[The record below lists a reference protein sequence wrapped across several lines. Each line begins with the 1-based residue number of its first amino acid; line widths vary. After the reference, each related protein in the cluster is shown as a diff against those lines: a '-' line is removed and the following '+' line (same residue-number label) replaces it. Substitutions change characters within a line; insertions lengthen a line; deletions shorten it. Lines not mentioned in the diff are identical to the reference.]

1 MAYFIVIYSKYF
13 IVLFLFAF
21 LICGA
26 YALRYSR
33 VQEQR
38 TIANVQCV
46 FLFLTQFSAY
56 LTIII
61 RTQRMQYLLLYAFLQ
76 ILTLAL
82 PIFATLL
89 YPGISRILLNHMCM
103 LFSAGM
109 IILTR
114 LDLNKAVRQ
123 LAIAGASFLIG
134 LAVPWFIR
142 KFKTLKKLGWIYM
155 AVGIAAL
162 LTVLILG
169 QVTHGSKLSYTIAG
183 ITFQP
188 SEFVKILYV
197 LFVASL
203 LDQDTGIV
211 QIILTGLGA
220 AAHVLILVLS
230 KDLGSALIY
239 FVVYVVMIT
248 VAAHQAGYL
257 LAGAAAAGAASVTAY
272 RLFSHVQVRFQAWRD
287 PWSVIDD
294 QGFQITQSLFAMSR
308 GGLFGLGIGKGTP
321 NDIPY
326 VETDFI
332 FAAVVEELGLLF
344 GIGIVGVGLVL
355 FLLLIRL
362 AGDLKDGFY
371 RNLVTGFGAL
381 YLFQMFLTVGGGTKF
396 IPLTGVTL
404 PFISYGGSSV
414 MTTILMFFIVQGIFV
429 MRYDEEMR
437 IEKQRRKKARQIE
450 QNGEEDE
457 MEEE

>member
-21 LICGA
+21 LFCGV

-33 VQEQR
+33 VQKQR
-38 TIANVQCV
+38 AAANVQCI

-61 RTQRMQYLLLYAFLQ
+61 RTQRMEYLLLYAFLQ

-82 PIFATLL
+82 PVFATLL

-114 LDLNKAVRQ
+114 LDLDKAVRQ
-123 LAIAGASFLIG
+123 LIIAAFSFVLG
-134 LAVPWFIR
+134 LFVLWVIR
-142 KFKTLKKLGWIYM
+142 KFKIIKKLGWFYM
-155 AVGIAAL
+155 AAGVAAL
-162 LTVLILG
+162 AAVLILG

-197 LFVASL
+197 LFLASL
-203 LDQDTGIV
+203 LDTDTRIRR
-211 QIILTGLGA
+211 IILTGLCA

-257 LAGAAAAGAASVTAY
+257 LAGAGAAAAASLTAY
-272 RLFSHVQVRFQAWRD
+272 RLFSHVQVRFQAWKD
-287 PWSVIDD
+287 PWSVIDS

-308 GGLFGLGIGKGTP
+308 GGMFGLGIGKGTP

-332 FAAVVEELGLLF
+332 FAAVVEEMGLLF
-344 GIGIVGVGLVL
+344 GIGIVGTGIVL
-355 FLLLIRL
+355 FLLLMRL
-362 AGDLKDGFY
+362 SCDLKDGFY
-371 RNLVTGFGAL
+371 KNLVTGFGAL

-404 PFISYGGSSV
+404 PFISYGGSSI
-414 MTTILMFFIVQGIFV
+414 MTTILMFFIVQGVYV
-429 MRYDEEMR
+429 MRYDEELR
-437 IEKQRRKKARQIE
+437 IEKQRRKKAKQID
-450 QNGEEDE
+450 QAAKEDKL
-457 MEEE
+457 EEE

>member
-13 IVLFLFAF
+13 IALFAAVF
-21 LICGA
+21 WLCGI

-33 VQEQR
+33 VQKQR
-38 TIANVQCV
+38 TVANVQCV

-61 RTQRMQYLLLYAFLQ
+61 RTQRIEYLLFYAVLQ

-82 PIFATLL
+82 PVFATLL
-89 YPGISRILLNHMCM
+89 YPGVNRILLNHMCM
-103 LFSAGM
+103 LLSAGM
-109 IILTR
+109 IVLTR
-114 LDLNKAVRQ
+114 LDINKAVKQ
-123 LAIAGASFLIG
+123 LVIAGASFVAG
-134 LAVPWFIR
+134 MAVPWLI
-142 KFKTLKKLGWIYM
+142 KTFKSLKKLGWLYM

-162 LTVLILG
+162 AVVLILG

-197 LFVASL
+197 LFLASL
-203 LDQDTGIV
+203 LAEDTGIV
-211 QIILTGLGA
+211 RVILTGIGA
-220 AAHVLILVLS
+220 AAHVLILVFS

-239 FVVYVVMIT
+239 FVVYVIMIT

-257 LAGAAAAGAASVTAY
+257 FAGAAAGAAASVVAY
-272 RLFSHVQVRFQAWRD
+272 KLFSHVQVRVQAWKD
-287 PWSVIDD
+287 PWNVIDN

-308 GGLFGLGIGKGTP
+308 GGFFGLGIGKGTP

-326 VETDFI
+326 VETDFV
-332 FAAVVEELGLLF
+332 FAAVVEELGLIF
-344 GIGIVGVGLVL
+344 GISMIGAGVVL
-355 FLLLIRL
+355 FLLLMRL
-362 AGDLKDGFY
+362 ACDLKDGFY
-371 RNLVTGFGAL
+371 RNLVTGFGIL

-404 PFISYGGSSV
+404 PFISYGGSSI
-414 MTTILMFFIVQGIFV
+414 MTTIFMFFIVQGVYV
-429 MRYDEEMR
+429 MRYEEELR
-437 IEKQRRKKARQIE
+437 IEKQRRKKAKQTRS
-450 QNGEEDE
+450 EEDDE

>member
-21 LICGA
+21 LFCGV

-33 VQEQR
+33 VQKQR
-38 TIANVQCV
+38 AAANVQCI

-61 RTQRMQYLLLYAFLQ
+61 RTQRMEYLLLYAFLQ

-82 PIFATLL
+82 PVFATLL

-114 LDLNKAVRQ
+114 LDLDKAVRQ
-123 LAIAGASFLIG
+123 LIIAAFSFVLG
-134 LAVPWFIR
+134 LFVPWVIR
-142 KFKTLKKLGWIYM
+142 KFKIIKKLGWFYM
-155 AVGIAAL
+155 AAGVAAL
-162 LTVLILG
+162 AAVLILG

-197 LFVASL
+197 LFLASL
-203 LDQDTGIV
+203 LDTDTRIRR
-211 QIILTGLGA
+211 IILTGLCA

-257 LAGAAAAGAASVTAY
+257 LAGAGAAAAASLAAY
-272 RLFSHVQVRFQAWRD
+272 RLFSHVQVRFQAWKD
-287 PWSVIDD
+287 PWSVIDS

-308 GGLFGLGIGKGTP
+308 GGMFGLGIGKGTP

-332 FAAVVEELGLLF
+332 FAAVVEEMGLLF
-344 GIGIVGVGLVL
+344 GIGIVGTGIVL
-355 FLLLIRL
+355 FLLLMRL
-362 AGDLKDGFY
+362 SCDLKDGFY
-371 RNLVTGFGAL
+371 KNLVTGFGAL

-404 PFISYGGSSV
+404 PFISYGGSSI
-414 MTTILMFFIVQGIFV
+414 MTTILMFFIVQGVYV
-429 MRYDEEMR
+429 MRYDEELR
-437 IEKQRRKKARQIE
+437 IEKQRRKKAKQID
-450 QNGEEDE
+450 QAAKEDKL
-457 MEEE
+457 EEE

>member
-13 IVLFLFAF
+13 IVLFLLCF
-21 LICGA
+21 LACGV
-26 YALRYSR
+26 YALCYDR
-33 VQEQR
+33 VQNQQ
-38 TIANVQCV
+38 IVANVQCV

-61 RTQRMQYLLLYAFLQ
+61 RTQRMEYLLLYAFLQ

-82 PIFATLL
+82 PVFAMLL

-123 LAIAGASFLIG
+123 LIIAAGSFVIG
-134 LAVPWFIR
+134 LIIPWGIR
-142 KFKTLKKLGWIYM
+142 KLKLLKKLGWIYM
-155 AVGIAAL
+155 AAGLAAL
-162 LTVLILG
+162 SVVLILG
-169 QVTHGSKLSYTIAG
+169 RVTHGSKLSYTIAG

-188 SEFVKILYV
+188 SEFVKLLYV
-197 LFVASL
+197 LFLASL
-203 LDQDTGIV
+203 LDRDTGILQV
-211 QIILTGLGA
+211 ILTGICA

-239 FVVYVVMIT
+239 FMVYVVMIT
-248 VAAHQAGYL
+248 VAAHRIWYL
-257 LAGAAAAGAASVTAY
+257 LAGAAAGAAASVAAY
-272 RLFSHVQVRFQAWRD
+272 RLFSHVQVRFQAWKD
-287 PWSVIDD
+287 PWSVIDS

-321 NDIPY
+321 NDIPF

-332 FAAVVEELGLLF
+332 FAAIVEELGLLF
-344 GIGIVGVGLVL
+344 GIGVIGAGIVL

-371 RNLVTGFGAL
+371 KNLITGFSTL
-381 YLFQMFLTVGGGTKF
+381 YIFQMFLTVGGGTKF

-404 PFISYGGSSV
+404 PFISYGGSSI
-414 MTTILMFFIVQGIFV
+414 MTTVLMFFIVQGVFV
-429 MRYDEEMR
+429 MRYDEELR
-437 IEKQRRKKARQIE
+437 IEKQRRKNAKQIRQT
-450 QNGEEDE
+450 EEADE

>member
-13 IVLFLFAF
+13 IVLFLLAF
-21 LICGA
+21 LACGV
-26 YALRYSR
+26 YALRYDR
-33 VQEQR
+33 VQKQR
-38 TIANVQCV
+38 AAANVQSV

-56 LTIII
+56 LTIVI
-61 RTQRMQYLLLYAFLQ
+61 RTQRMEYLLFYAFLQ

-82 PIFATLL
+82 PVFATLL

-103 LFSAGM
+103 LLSAGM

-114 LDLNKAVRQ
+114 LDLDKAARQ
-123 LAIAGASFLIG
+123 LGIAAASFVIG
-134 LAVPWFIR
+134 LFVPWVIR
-142 KFKTLKKLGWIYM
+142 NFKLLKKFGWIYM
-155 AVGIAAL
+155 AAGLAAL
-162 LTVLILG
+162 SVVLILG

-188 SEFVKILYV
+188 SEFVKLLYV
-197 LFVASL
+197 LFLASL
-203 LDQDTGIV
+203 LDKDTGILRV
-211 QIILTGLGA
+211 ILTGICA
-220 AAHVLILVLS
+220 AAHVLILVFS

-257 LAGAAAAGAASVTAY
+257 LAGAAAGAVASVAAY
-272 RLFSHVQVRFQAWRD
+272 RLFSHVQVRFQAWKD
-287 PWSVIDD
+287 PWSVIDS
-294 QGFQITQSLFAMSR
+294 QGFQITQSLFSMSR

-344 GIGIVGVGLVL
+344 GIGVIGVGIVM

-362 AGDLKDGFY
+362 ACDLKDGFY
-371 RNLVTGFGAL
+371 KNLVTGFGTL
-381 YLFQMFLTVGGGTKF
+381 YIFQMFLTVGGGTKF

-404 PFISYGGSSV
+404 PFISYGGSSI
-414 MTTILMFFIVQGIFV
+414 MTTILMFFIVQGVYV

-437 IEKQRRKKARQIE
+437 IEKQRRKKAKQIDQTE
-450 QNGEEDE
+450 EEDE
-457 MEEE
+457 VEEK